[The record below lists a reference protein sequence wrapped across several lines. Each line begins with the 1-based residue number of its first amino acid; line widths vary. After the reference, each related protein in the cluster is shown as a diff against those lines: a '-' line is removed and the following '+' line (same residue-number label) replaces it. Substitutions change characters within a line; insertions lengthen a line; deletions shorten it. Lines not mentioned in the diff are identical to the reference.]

1 MRAPAVKLRTRIG
14 LYFLVLVATWT
25 VLVLVLLGDFLSR
38 TSRQLLRERGADHAR
53 VVALECAP
61 LAHYDDVASIAK
73 VGTDRI
79 RPPSDVRFIIVF
91 GNGGEVVWSTFK
103 DGVPEPL
110 LHVPHP
116 TRSGA
121 DVGVQ
126 LIETAEEQLYDY
138 EVVHGGVRVRMG
150 MSLMSVQVFAQEI
163 TTYILWTGMA
173 TLLAVFAVALHVS
186 RPVEALMVAFA
197 RSANADGTIREH
209 DPLYGTVETSTL
221 ADWFQH
227 VLARLEE
234 RTRQLDR
241 AQKLAYLGEIS
252 TSIAHEINNPL
263 GVIVLNA
270 GFLAKRVA
278 SGEITPPVATEVER
292 VRSAS
297 MRATLAAQKL
307 LEFARYSTQ
316 RSGVKRRPVQ
326 PEAFIRETVEL
337 LRDRIRLADCTVE
350 VEVPAELPTVS
361 LDQQGIQQVLF
372 NFLTNAIDA
381 SPTGGKITIFAE
393 VTGGAFVMKVSDEGR
408 GMDDELLKH
417 AKEPFVT
424 TKEPGKGTG
433 LGLAI
438 SDSIVIRHGGQLSLV
453 SRPGQGT
460 TATVRIP
467 IGVSP

>member
-1 MRAPAVKLRTRIG
+1 M
-14 LYFLVLVATWT
+14 
-25 VLVLVLLGDFLSR
+25 
-38 TSRQLLRERGADHAR
+38 
-53 VVALECAP
+53 
-61 LAHYDDVASIAK
+61 
-73 VGTDRI
+73 
-79 RPPSDVRFIIVF
+79 
-91 GNGGEVVWSTFK
+91 
-103 DGVPEPL
+103 
-110 LHVPHP
+110 
-116 TRSGA
+116 
-121 DVGVQ
+121 
-126 LIETAEEQLYDY
+126 
-138 EVVHGGVRVRMG
+138 
-150 MSLMSVQVFAQEI
+150 
-163 TTYILWTGMA
+163 
-173 TLLAVFAVALHVS
+173 
-186 RPVEALMVAFA
+186 
-197 RSANADGTIREH
+197 
-209 DPLYGTVETSTL
+209 
-221 ADWFQH
+221 
-227 VLARLEE
+227 
-234 RTRQLDR
+234 
-241 AQKLAYLGEIS
+241 
-252 TSIAHEINNPL
+252 
-263 GVIVLNA
+263 
-270 GFLAKRVA
+270 
-278 SGEITPPVATEVER
+278 ATEVER